1 MTERRNRRT
10 VRRQGAIKRSWDMFV
25 ESVNMS
31 LSNIIGNKM
40 RTFLTTLGIIIG
52 VAAIIALMTVVQGA
66 TDTMNA
72 QFDAMG
78 LGTLRV
84 QVNGTA
90 IKRGLTDA
98 ELAQLEACQ
107 HVSAVSPSL
116 NLTVTASRGEAWSD
130 AISVY
135 GNDAVYFEHNA
146 DLLARGRA
154 IGPID
159 VQQALQVCLVDGG
172 AAQTL
177 FYGEDPIGQA
187 VYLAGR
193 EYTVVGMIDEDEDAS
208 LFSQILFGGSS
219 DGSVYVPY
227 TSAKKLMG
235 TSTVSAM
242 EVYITDPDLTD
253 AAIEEMEIV
262 LDGLFNYKDNTYSI
276 INMESMTEAMNLMT
290 SMMMSLLVGIASIAL
305 VVGGIGIMNMMLVT
319 VTERTTEIGLRKALG
334 AEPGQIQMQFL
345 IEAVILSLLGG
356 VIGVM
361 VGLTVSYL
369 ICINTD
375 ITFSLNTFAITLGVS
390 FSAAVGIIFG
400 WAPARKASNLNPI
413 DALRSM

>member
-1 MTERRNRRT
+1 M
-10 VRRQGAIKRSWDMFV
+10 IKRRWDMFM

-31 LSNIIGNKM
+31 LTNITGNKM

-84 QVNGTA
+84 SITGTA
-90 IKRGLTDA
+90 LKQGLTDG
-98 ELAQLEACQ
+98 ELEQILACT
-107 HVSAVSPSL
+107 HVAGISPSL
-116 NLTVTASRGEAWSD
+116 STKVTAKRGEAWSD
-130 AISVY
+130 AISVN
-135 GNDAVYFEHNA
+135 GNGDEYFRHNP
-146 DLLARGRA
+146 DLLLRGRA
-154 IGPID
+154 INAID
-159 VQQALQVCLVDGG
+159 VQQESRVCMIDGG
-172 AAQTL
+172 TAKTL
-177 FYGEDPIGQA
+177 FFGENPIGQTL
-187 VYLAGR
+187 YLRGF
-193 EYTVVGMIDEDEDAS
+193 EYTVVGTIDEEEDAS
-208 LFSQILFGGSS
+208 LFAQILLGGSS
-219 DGSVYVPY
+219 DGTVYVPY
-227 TSAKKLMG
+227 STAKKLMG
-235 TSTVSAM
+235 TSTVSTL
-242 EVYITDPDLTD
+242 EVYVTDPDETD

-262 LDGLFNYKDNTYSI
+262 LDGIFNYKDDTYQI

-345 IEAVILSLLGG
+345 IEAIILSLIGGLIG
-356 VIGVM
+356 VIVGV
-361 VGLTVSYL
+361 TVSFL

-375 ITFSLNTFAITLGVS
+375 ITFSLNTFAIGLGVS

>member
-1 MTERRNRRT
+1 M
-10 VRRQGAIKRSWDMFV
+10 IKKKWDMFMENV
-25 ESVNMS
+25 SMSV
-31 LSNIIGNKM
+31 SNIAGNKM

-52 VAAIIALMTVVQGA
+52 VGAIIALMTVVQGA

-78 LGTLRV
+78 LGTLRISV
-84 QVNGTA
+84 TGTD

-98 ELAQLEACQ
+98 NLEQLLACE
-107 HVSAVSPSL
+107 HVAGISPSL
-116 NLTVTASRGEAWSD
+116 NATVTARRGDAWSD
-130 AISVY
+130 RIMVS
-135 GNDAVYFEHNA
+135 GNNDEYFRHNA

-154 IGPID
+154 INALD
-159 VQQALQVCLVDGG
+159 VSGQSHVCLIDGG
-172 AAQTL
+172 AARTL
-177 FYGEDPIGQA
+177 FFGEDPMGKTL
-187 VYLAGR
+187 YLGGF
-193 EYTVVGMIDEDEDAS
+193 EYTVVGTINEDEDSS
-208 LFSQILFGGSS
+208 LFSQILLGGNT
-219 DGSVYVPY
+219 DGTVYVPY
-227 TSAKKLMG
+227 TSAKKMAG
-235 TSTVSAM
+235 TSTVDTV
-242 EVYITDPDLTD
+242 EVYVTDPDDTD
-253 AAIEEMEIV
+253 AAVEEMEAV
-262 LDGLFNYKDNTYSI
+262 LDAIFNYKEDTYTI

-345 IEAVILSLLGG
+345 IEAIILSLLGG
-356 VIGVM
+356 VIGVL
-361 VGLTVSYL
+361 VGVTISYV
-369 ICINTD
+369 ICVNTD
-375 ITFSLNTFAITLGVS
+375 ITFSLNTFAIGLGVS